1 MQFFETSAK
10 DNIQVDDAFVEMAK
24 MGLKR
29 EGENQIIMPDT
40 IGGAQNAIT
49 LHNSNRD
56 KEKPQAKK
64 KKCCKS

>member
-1 MQFFETSAK
+1 
-10 DNIQVDDAFVEMAK
+10 MAK

-56 KEKPQAKK
+56 KEKPSAKK